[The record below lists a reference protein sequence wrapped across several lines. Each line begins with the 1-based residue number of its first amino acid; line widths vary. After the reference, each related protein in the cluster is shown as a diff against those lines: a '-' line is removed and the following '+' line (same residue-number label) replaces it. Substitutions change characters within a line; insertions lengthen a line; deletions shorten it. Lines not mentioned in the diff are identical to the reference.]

1 MTNCVPGKESKS
13 DGKIHKAF
21 SVRSSVV
28 LIPAAVCASAGWS
41 LAFYSLKFTNPSSY
55 AILKGTVII
64 FTAINSR
71 LFLNHHMPWKKWISL
86 AIVFAGLV
94 IVGMADILQPAN
106 FTTIERNSTQTLIVE
121 DHNYSCFNRIKDMN
135 FLSNEVMGDV
145 LVVAAQIF
153 LSMQFVYE
161 EKILSLYD
169 IEPLQIVGWEG
180 FYGIMAM
187 TFVILPLNIIDTGSC
202 RWSNSP
208 TPPWTVDDAM
218 DGLIQITNNKIL
230 VASLCFSVVLDVLYF
245 YAATSVTNEFSATT
259 RMVLES
265 FRALLVWVV
274 SLYLG
279 WESFKYLQLIGF
291 SITTFAI
298 FSYSWK
304 LH

>member
-94 IVGMADILQPAN
+94 IVGMADIFQPAN

-121 DHNYSCFNRIKDMN
+121 DHNWSCFNRIKDMN

-202 RWSNSP
+202 TWSNSP

>member
-1 MTNCVPGKESKS
+1 MESKS

-21 SVRSSVV
+21 SVRSSLV
-28 LIPAAVCASAGWS
+28 LIPAILCSSAGWS
-41 LAFYSLKFTNPSSY
+41 LAFYSLKFTSPSSY

-64 FTAINSR
+64 FTAIDSR

-94 IVGMADILQPAN
+94 IVGMADVLEPSN
-106 FTTIERNSTQTLIVE
+106 FITIERNSTQTMSVE
-121 DHNYSCFNRIKDMN
+121 AHSCSCFNRIKDLG
-135 FLSNEVMGDV
+135 FLSNEVIGDV

-153 LSMQFVYE
+153 LSIQFVYE
-161 EKILSLYD
+161 EKVLSSYD
-169 IEPLQIVGWEG
+169 IEPLQIAGWEG

-187 TFVILPLNIIDTGSC
+187 FFVILPLNIIDTGSC

-218 DGLIQITNNKIL
+218 DGIIQITNNKIL

-259 RMVLES
+259 RMALES

>member
-1 MTNCVPGKESKS
+1 MTHCVPGRQSKS
-13 DGKIHKAF
+13 DGRMQRAF
-21 SVRSSVV
+21 SARSSLV
-28 LIPAAVCASAGWS
+28 LIPAILCSSAGWS
-41 LAFYSLKFTNPSSY
+41 LAFYSLKFTSPSSY

-64 FTAINSR
+64 FTAIDSR

-86 AIVFAGLV
+86 TIVFAGLV
-94 IVGMADILQPAN
+94 IVGMADVLEPAN
-106 FTTIERNSTQTLIVE
+106 SITLERNSTQTMSVE
-121 DHNYSCFNRIKDMN
+121 AHNCSCFNRIKDLG
-135 FLSNEVMGDV
+135 FLSNEVIGDV

-202 RWSNSP
+202 TWSNSP

>member
-1 MTNCVPGKESKS
+1 MTHCVPGRQSKS
-13 DGKIHKAF
+13 DGRMQRAF
-21 SVRSSVV
+21 SARSSLV
-28 LIPAAVCASAGWS
+28 LIPAILCSSAGWS
-41 LAFYSLKFTNPSSY
+41 LAFYSLKFTSPSSY

-64 FTAINSR
+64 FTAIDSR

-86 AIVFAGLV
+86 AIIFAGLV

-121 DHNYSCFNRIKDMN
+121 DHNCSCFNRIKDMN

-169 IEPLQIVGWEG
+169 IEPLQIVEWEG

-245 YAATSVTNEFSATT
+245 YAATSVTSEFSATT

>member
-1 MTNCVPGKESKS
+1 MESKS

-21 SVRSSVV
+21 SVRSSLV
-28 LIPAAVCASAGWS
+28 LIPAILCSSAGWS
-41 LAFYSLKFTNPSSY
+41 LAFYSLKFTSPSSY

-64 FTAINSR
+64 FTAIDSR

-94 IVGMADILQPAN
+94 IVGMADVLEPSN
-106 FTTIERNSTQTLIVE
+106 FITIERNSTQTMSVE
-121 DHNYSCFNRIKDMN
+121 AHSCSCFNRIKDLG
-135 FLSNEVMGDV
+135 FLSNEVIGDV

-153 LSMQFVYE
+153 LSIQFVYE
-161 EKILSLYD
+161 EKVLSSYD
-169 IEPLQIVGWEG
+169 IEPLQIAGWEG

-187 TFVILPLNIIDTGSC
+187 FFVILPLNIIDTGSC

-218 DGLIQITNNKIL
+218 DGIIQITNNKIL

>member
-1 MTNCVPGKESKS
+1 MTNSVPGKESKS

-21 SVRSSVV
+21 SVRSSLV
-28 LIPAAVCASAGWS
+28 LIPAILCSSAGWS
-41 LAFYSLKFTNPSSY
+41 LAFYSLKFTSPSSY

-64 FTAINSR
+64 FTAIDSR

-94 IVGMADILQPAN
+94 IVGMADVLEPAN
-106 FTTIERNSTQTLIVE
+106 SITLERNSTQTMSVE
-121 DHNYSCFNRIKDMN
+121 AHNCSCFNRIKDLG
-135 FLSNEVMGDV
+135 FLSNEVIGDV

-161 EKILSLYD
+161 EKVLSSYD
-169 IEPLQIVGWEG
+169 IQPLQIAGWEG

-187 TFVILPLNIIDTGSC
+187 FFVILPLNIIDTGSC

-218 DGLIQITNNKIL
+218 DGIIQITNNKIL
-230 VASLCFSVVLDVLYF
+230 LASLCFSVVLEALYN
-245 YAATSVTNEFSATT
+245 YAAISVTNEFSATT

-265 FRALLVWVV
+265 FRALLVWLV
-274 SLYLG
+274 SLCLG
-279 WESFKYLQLIGF
+279 WQHFKYLQLIGF
-291 SITTFAI
+291 CITTFAI
-298 FSYSWK
+298 FSYNWK
-304 LH
+304 WQ